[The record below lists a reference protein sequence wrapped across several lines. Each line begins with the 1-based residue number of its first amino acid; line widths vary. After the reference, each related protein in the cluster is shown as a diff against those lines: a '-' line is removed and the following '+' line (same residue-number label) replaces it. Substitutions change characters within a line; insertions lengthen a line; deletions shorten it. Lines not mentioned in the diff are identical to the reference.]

1 MLAKPEAHGNQ
12 GQTVS
17 VISLCMVQQ
26 NSPCKFWLSYQ
37 QNYNKLGTL
46 LQ

>member
-26 NSPCKFWLSYQ
+26 NSPCKFLA
-37 QNYNKLGTL
+37 KLPTKL
-46 LQ
+46 